1 MRETE
6 FAGKGLFARKFTK
19 GEFIVNYCGVTKET
33 SNSYNIYVF
42 NIGKPDHTVID
53 ASNYPG
59 ACGRYI
65 NDIDPAHSQNCFPEK
80 FFTKT
85 KQIGIKF
92 TTNRTVEEDE
102 EFRYDYGL
110 KKTPWRKL
118 HFFAPV
124 VENFKS
130 KEKVVVENKKPHSF
144 VIADNLNQPSDEVP
158 LHVENPLSEKVDV
171 ILPSNEVNDNPASN
185 EIDENALSNIVA
197 AKQSLKEFYEKIPS
211 KTLLITSPGMNSTG
225 IFFQMSLLVTR
236 PQMLLRSFLQKRLTR
251 NSP

>member
-1 MRETE
+1 MSH
-6 FAGKGLFARKFTK
+6 GSL
-19 GEFIVNYCGVTKET
+19 KEN
-33 SNSYNIYVF
+33 SNSDNIYVF
-42 NIGKPDHTVID
+42 NTGKPDHTVID
-53 ASNYPG
+53 ASNQPG

-102 EFRYDYGL
+102 EIRYDYGL
-110 KKTPWRKL
+110 KKAPWRKL

-158 LHVENPLSEKVDV
+158 LHVENPLSDKVDV
-171 ILPSNEVNDNPASN
+171 ILPSNEGNDNPASN
-185 EIDENALSNIVA
+185 DIDENALSNIVA
-197 AKQSLKEFYEKIPS
+197 PKQSLNEFYEKIPS
-211 KTLLITSPGMNSTG
+211 NIVADNQSRNEFDRNILS
-225 IFFQMSLLVTR
+225 MSLLVTR
-236 PQMLLRSFLQKRLTR
+236 PQMLLRRFLQRRLTR